1 MPSNMRSL
9 FKRKGSGKKE
19 VINDP
24 AADPDGS
31 TASQSSN
38 EHHLSIGGGGG
49 EQPLPEQ
56 HLHINNISKQGNNC
70 DTKSREGVPIIT
82 SSGADY
88 FTPSAVN
95 SKSNYA
101 TEGFY
106 SKSKLQFGGKER
118 PKVRPSAR
126 TSAFGGAPRYDWMD
140 IVSVFLIV
148 SHVYYCG
155 H

>member
-38 EHHLSIGGGGG
+38 EHHHSVGGGG
-49 EQPLPEQ
+49 EHPLPEQ
-56 HLHINNISKQGNNC
+56 HLHLNNISKQGNNC

>member
-9 FKRKGSGKKE
+9 FKRKGSGKKN
-19 VINDP
+19 IHDP
-24 AADPDGS
+24 AVDPDGGS
-31 TASQSSN
+31 TASHSSGGD
-38 EHHLSIGGGGG
+38 GGGGHHPQ
-49 EQPLPEQ
+49 QPLPEQ
-56 HLHINNISKQGNNC
+56 NINISNISKQGKKC

-140 IVSVFLIV
+140 IVSV
-148 SHVYYCG
+148 S
-155 H
+155 